1 MAPPISHEIG
11 SGLPTLGTSGALQG
25 TSAVVVATFGAALL
39 FVSFISEL
47 SFLSSPGVWRRG
59 RDSNPRKL
67 SLQRFSRPPHSTTL
81 PPLRCGAK
89 TYVNW
94 QDGRDSNPQ
103 QTVLETVALPIEL
116 PPYSGFVSFPRA
128 TPYRPRKKRI
138 TRRPRPHGPSLLY
151 GHPRE

>member
-11 SGLPTLGTSGALQG
+11 RGLPTLGTSEALKG
-25 TSAVVVATFGAALL
+25 TSVVVVATFGAALL

-89 TYVNW
+89 TYFNW

-116 PPYSGFVSFPRA
+116 PSYTGL
-128 TPYRPRKKRI
+128 I
-138 TRRPRPHGPSLLY
+138 TRTQNSSLKPPSCDK
-151 GHPRE
+151 GFFIQQSQ